1 MFEPVR
7 MTRLRLVIL
16 ERDERAV
23 LRHLGSGGV
32 VQLTHSSAGPD
43 TAPLPPCNRG
53 EELAR
58 LEQLSSRLKNFQ
70 RLLELPPG
78 RDSSKPD
85 SEMKQGENANACVGA
100 RRSRRFS
107 VRKVWGTH
115 EFSARSTLQ
124 RPEGRAPIA
133 VLHSPS
139 DFGLQPAEMSLDQ
152 AEKSLNSFDEQCGD
166 LLPRRQQLQQR
177 LAELAAVSEQMAD
190 FSEVELP
197 LDQPGAASF
206 LHFVTGSLPA
216 RNFEQLETGGNVA
229 VLPLARRNGRQL
241 VIAMTTR
248 QGRPELDRSL
258 QQAGFEPEK
267 LPVVPGATTA
277 GWAGQN
283 RREREQA
290 TGELASLNTKL
301 KSLAEKFRPTWAQI
315 EGLTAMERRL
325 LEAEL
330 HFPRT
335 ESSVLVC
342 GWAPSADALA
352 LARHV
357 REITN
362 GRCVIEATAA
372 EKIAGA
378 EAPVLLRH
386 PRWLR
391 PFALLVTAYGLP
403 KYRELE
409 PTLFVAV
416 SYLLMFGMMFGDAGH
431 GFVLALAGLILRLT
445 SQRATWRHVG
455 LLLMFA
461 GSSSI
466 MSGAVSGSYFG
477 LEQFKQYA
485 LWHDPLAGD
494 PASLMIA
501 AIEIGIVMISLGLL
515 LNILNHLRHG
525 EFVAAWLD
533 KFGAAGVV
541 CYWGALALFTKS
553 AALQARGLWT
563 PAIGLLLVAPVI
575 GWLLKE
581 PIEIWRNPGGHPAGQ
596 GGIFGVAMESLVS
609 AFEALLSYFA
619 NTVSFVRLAA
629 YAMSHAALLLA
640 AFMIANDVKHLAIG
654 GNLLSVVVII
664 LGNVVAIVLEGIVAA
679 VQALR
684 LEYYEFFGKFF
695 SGGGQPF
702 APFRLQTTPVAE
714 SPLY

>member
-1 MFEPVR
+1 MFEPVH
-7 MTRLRLVIL
+7 MSRLRLVIL

-23 LRHLGSGGV
+23 LRHLGRAGV
-32 VQLTHSSAGPD
+32 VQLTHSPAGPD

-53 EELAR
+53 GELAR
-58 LEQLSSRLKNFQ
+58 LEQLSSRLENF
-70 RLLELPPG
+70 RRRLELPSG
-78 RDSSKPD
+78 RDSLKPD
-85 SEMKQGENANACVGA
+85 SEIKKGEGANESVGA
-100 RRSRRFS
+100 RRSRRS
-107 VRKVWGTH
+107 SGRKLWGTR
-115 EFSARSTLQ
+115 ELWARWTLK
-124 RPEGRAPIA
+124 RPEGA
-133 VLHSPS
+133 VSNSTS
-139 DFGLQPAEMSLDQ
+139 DCGFPPPELSLDQ
-152 AEKSLNSFDEQCGD
+152 AEKSLNSCDEQCGH
-166 LLPRRQQLQQR
+166 LLQRRQQLQQR

-190 FSEVELP
+190 YREVELP
-197 LDQPGAASF
+197 LDQPDASSF

-216 RNFEQLETGGNVA
+216 RNFEKLETGGNVA
-229 VLPLARRNGRQL
+229 VLPLARKNGRQL

-258 QQAGFEPEK
+258 QHAGFEPET
-267 LPVVPGATTA
+267 LPVVAGATSA

-283 RREREQA
+283 RREQEQA
-290 TGELASLNTKL
+290 TGELEQLDPKL
-301 KSLAEKFRPTWAQI
+301 KSLVEKFRPTWAQI
-315 EGLTAMERRL
+315 EDLANLERRL
-325 LEAEL
+325 LEAEQ

-335 ESSVLVC
+335 ESSVLVT

-352 LARHV
+352 LARGV

-362 GRCVIEATAA
+362 GRCAIEATAA

-378 EAPVLLRH
+378 EVPVLLRH

-416 SYLLMFGMMFGDAGH
+416 SYLLMFGLMFGDAGH
-431 GFVLALAGLILRLT
+431 GCVLALAGLILRLT
-445 SQRATWRHVG
+445 SRRATLRQVG
-455 LLLMFA
+455 VLLMFA
-461 GSSSI
+461 GGASI
-466 MSGAVSGSYFG
+466 LSGAIYGSYFG

-494 PASLMIA
+494 PARLMLA
-501 AIEIGIVMISLGLL
+501 AIDIGIVMISLGLL
-515 LNILNHLRHG
+515 LNIFNHLRHG
-525 EFVAAWLD
+525 EFVAALLD

-541 CYWGALALFTKS
+541 FYWSALVLFTKS

-563 PAIGLLLVAPVI
+563 PAIWLLLVAPVI

-581 PIEIWRNPGGHPAGQ
+581 PIEIWLNRGRGQAGQ

-640 AFMIANDVKHLAIG
+640 AFMIANDVKHLAFG

-702 APFRLQTTPVAE
+702 VPFRLQTTPVAD
-714 SPLY
+714 SPL